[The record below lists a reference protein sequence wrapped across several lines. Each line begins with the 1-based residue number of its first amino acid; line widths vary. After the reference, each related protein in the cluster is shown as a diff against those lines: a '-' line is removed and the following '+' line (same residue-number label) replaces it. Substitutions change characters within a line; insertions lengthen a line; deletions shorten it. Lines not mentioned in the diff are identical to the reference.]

1 MTKFVNHGF
10 PHDEEIGVMEQN
22 ATFIQHSDTNDEE
35 RYQYFR
41 VETSGVDFDP
51 KDNTDSFFRVS
62 TGDPFAY
69 NPDKT
74 DVAPFW
80 SCMGPEDIVAMF
92 NEAARRMGM
101 QCRWK
106 CEKFYVRSISDLAK
120 EEIIPD
126 NELEQIVADH
136 KKAEQKRTN
145 ELRKKMG
152 LENV

>member
-10 PHDEEIGVMEQN
+10 PHEEEIGVMEQK
-22 ATFIQHSDTNDEE
+22 ATFIQHSDTNDDD
-35 RYQYFR
+35 RYQYFC
-41 VETSGVDFDP
+41 VKTSSVDFDP

-80 SCMGPEDIVAMF
+80 SCMGPDDIVAMF

-101 QCRWK
+101 RCRWS
-106 CEKFYVRSISDLAK
+106 CEKYYVDIEDSTHRERKLSED
-120 EEIIPD
+120 
-126 NELEQIVADH
+126 ELKQIKQSYNSKQEDTH
-136 KKAEQKRTN
+136 KN
-145 ELRKKMG
+145 D
-152 LENV
+152 

>member
-10 PHDEEIGVMEQN
+10 PHEEEIGVMEQK
-22 ATFIQHSDTNDEE
+22 ATFIQHSDTNDDD

-41 VETSGVDFDP
+41 VETSSVAFDL

-69 NPDKT
+69 NSNKT

-101 QCRWK
+101 RCRWS
-106 CEKFYVRSISDLAK
+106 CEKYYVDIEDSTHQERRLSD
-120 EEIIPD
+120 D
-126 NELEQIVADH
+126 ELEQIVAVH
-136 KKAEQKRTN
+136 KKADNSQ
-145 ELRKKMG
+145 LRG
-152 LENV
+152 

>member
-10 PHDEEIGVMEQN
+10 PHEEEIGVMEQN
-22 ATFIQHSDTNDEE
+22 TTFIQHSDTNDDD

-41 VETSGVDFDP
+41 VETSSVDFDP

-80 SCMGPEDIVAMF
+80 SCMGPEDLVAMF

-101 QCRWK
+101 RCRWS
-106 CEKFYVRSISDLAK
+106 CEKYYVDIEDSTHQERKLSED
-120 EEIIPD
+120 
-126 NELEQIVADH
+126 ELKQITQSYNSKQEGIH
-136 KKAEQKRTN
+136 KN
-145 ELRKKMG
+145 D
-152 LENV
+152 

>member
-10 PHDEEIGVMEQN
+10 PKDEEIGIMEQN
-22 ATFIQHSDTNDEE
+22 ATFIQHSDTNDED

-41 VETSGVDFDP
+41 VETSGVDYDP

-69 NPDKT
+69 NPEKT

-101 QCRWK
+101 RCRWS
-106 CEKFYVRSISDLAK
+106 CEKHFVDIEDPYHQEREISDEELAQ
-120 EEIIPD
+120 
-126 NELEQIVADH
+126 LVAAH
-136 KKAEQKRTN
+136 KLAER
-145 ELRKKMG
+145 ERRKKMG

>member
-22 ATFIQHSDTNDEE
+22 ATFIQHSDTNDED

-41 VETSGVDFDP
+41 VETSGVDYDP

-101 QCRWK
+101 RCRWK
-106 CEKFYVRSISDLAK
+106 LEKYYVQPVIDLVK
-120 EEIIPD
+120 EEVVSEE
-126 NELEQIVADH
+126 ELERIKSDYEEERRQRMEVI
-136 KKAEQKRTN
+136 QKRMR
-145 ELRKKMG
+145 ED
-152 LENV
+152 

>member
-10 PHDEEIGVMEQN
+10 PHEEEIGVMDQN
-22 ATFIQHSDTNDEE
+22 ATFIQHSDTNDDE

-41 VETSGVDFDP
+41 VETSSVAFDP

-101 QCRWK
+101 RCRWS
-106 CEKFYVRSISDLAK
+106 CEKYYVDIEDSAHQERKLSD
-120 EEIIPD
+120 D
-126 NELEQIVADH
+126 ELKQIKQSYNSKQEDIY
-136 KKAEQKRTN
+136 KN
-145 ELRKKMG
+145 D
-152 LENV
+152 